1 MFAVRP
7 TIDETPVSE
16 MFCGRYRL
24 ASGGFRR
31 ADLVRFRC
39 TRVLCEADSTRN
51 WSEKFGL

>member
-24 ASGGFRR
+24 ASGEFRR